1 MIFGT
6 NSKSLN
12 FAYHKG
18 STTSSRRHSMPSI
31 MAMASIPTPS
41 RNLIDQQTVNVAD
54 AFALSNGKLK
64 PHSTPATLCWL
75 EKNYELSEGVCI
87 PRNVVY
93 YNYTDFC
100 RKNNMLPVNAA
111 SFGKVT
117 AFFYS
122 LFFYLVSFYCVL
134 MQKYHFRLFDK
145 CFQISLHGGWEPEAN
160 QGTITTAS
168 RSRQVPSTTPPA
180 ILVGNMSV
188 NL

>member
-1 MIFGT
+1 
-6 NSKSLN
+6 
-12 FAYHKG
+12 
-18 STTSSRRHSMPSI
+18 MPSI
-31 MAMASIPTPS
+31 MAMASIPTSS

-111 SFGKVT
+111 SFGKVM
-117 AFFYS
+117 AFFL
-122 LFFYLVSFYCVL
+122 LFLRFLLRFA
-134 MQKYHFRLFDK
+134 
-145 CFQISLHGGWEPEAN
+145 ISLQIIRQMFSN
-160 QGTITTAS
+160 LTTRRLGTRGQS
-168 RSRQVPSTTPPA
+168 RYHYYGLAVKTNSIYYTPSYSSRKYERQS
-180 ILVGNMSV
+180 MKFDR
-188 NL
+188 

>member
-1 MIFGT
+1 
-6 NSKSLN
+6 
-12 FAYHKG
+12 
-18 STTSSRRHSMPSI
+18 MPSI
-31 MAMASIPTPS
+31 MAMASIPTSS

-111 SFGKVT
+111 SFGKVM
-117 AFFYS
+117 
-122 LFFYLVSFYCVL
+122 LFFTFFSFWRFSITFWRKNVIADYSTNVFKSHYTEIGNKRPIKVPL
-134 MQKYHFRLFDK
+134 LRPRGQDK
-145 CFQISLHGGWEPEAN
+145 LHLLHP
-160 QGTITTAS
+160 Q
-168 RSRQVPSTTPPA
+168 
-180 ILVGNMSV
+180 L
-188 NL
+188 L